1 MNDGTM
7 FVVSNEDI
15 RQSFYEA
22 EVLIRHRQ
30 LLLGVVLWS
39 KLGFTTWMFLILK
52 TIKKIKIEEE

>member
-7 FVVSNEDI
+7 LIVSNEDI
-15 RQSFYEA
+15 RQSFHEA

-39 KLGFTTWMFLILK
+39 KLGFTAGMFLMLK